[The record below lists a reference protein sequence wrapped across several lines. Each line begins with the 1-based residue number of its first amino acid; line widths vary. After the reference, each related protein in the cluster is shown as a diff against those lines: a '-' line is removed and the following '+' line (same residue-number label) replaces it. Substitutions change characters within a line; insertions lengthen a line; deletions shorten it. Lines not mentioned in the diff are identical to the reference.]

1 MAVTGLCHNEQNA
14 CDEIVGDFT
23 NIHRDDLHC
32 SGYLAAVK
40 TPSSCPLVDDG
51 LTNKVLAKCVSSQT
65 PKDYQGATWTRK
77 IYALTVESTARPY
90 PTRHTLVLMIGT
102 VGVIQ

>member
-1 MAVTGLCHNEQNA
+1 MAVAGLCQNEQNA
-14 CDEIVGDFT
+14 CDEIVGGFT

-51 LTNKVLAKCVSSQT
+51 LTNKVLAKCASSQT

-77 IYALTVESTARPY
+77 IYALLDPKR
-90 PTRHTLVLMIGT
+90 GT
-102 VGVIQ
+102 GAQI